1 MHMLKNNCAELTEE
15 TANSID
21 DDDLHELFVSSQ
33 RNNLNLCVK
42 SALQ

>member
-1 MHMLKNNCAELTEE
+1 MHKLEKDCAELTEE
-15 TANSID
+15 TANLID
-21 DDDLHELFVSSQ
+21 DAGLHELFVSSQ

>member
-1 MHMLKNNCAELTEE
+1 MHMLGKDCAELTEL

-21 DDDLHELFVSSQ
+21 DAGLHELFVSSQ

-42 SALQ
+42 TALQ